1 MNVEKFLRHIQ
12 SAEWYDDQIVRV
24 ERLPQREA
32 RFATLE
38 PGIDARVASAIGG
51 DGISQLYTH
60 QAEAIAKARRGDDV
74 VVVTGTAS
82 GKTLCYNVPVLESIL
97 ADPSA
102 CALYLYPTKALAQD
116 QLRTLD
122 RYLKA
127 NPALPLVCG
136 TYDGDTPPNA
146 RRKLKNEAN
155 VLLTNPDMLHSG
167 ILPNHGTWARFLA
180 KLKFVV
186 VDEVHT
192 YRGTFGSNVAHV
204 LGRLNR
210 ICEHYGARPTFIG
223 CSATIRN
230 PRELSERLT
239 GRTMHVVDDDGSP
252 RGPKAFAIWNAPFFG
267 ESSAERKSAN
277 VEAARLLAELV
288 AFDHQSI
295 AFVRARVVSEIV
307 SKYAQEFVSKLSPS
321 RAKLITSY
329 RGGYLPE
336 ERRAIER
343 ALFGGELKAVVSTN
357 ALELGIDIGSMEA
370 AVLVGYP
377 GSIASTW
384 QQAGRAGRGADP
396 SLVVLLPYDSPID
409 QYMARH
415 PDYFFGRSP
424 ESAVIDPLNAHI
436 VLSHVRAAAFELP
449 IRKEDWTQFGDAC
462 GPILKLLEEN
472 RQVRQQ
478 GGRFYWS
485 GPNYPSAD
493 VGLRNIGDDVYTII
507 VGASAALAAAGLQG
521 LPANSRV
528 IGTIDEAG
536 AFQQLHPQAIYIH
549 HGETYFVNELDTH
562 KKIAWVQKEDTDYYT
577 QSITETK
584 IKIEHEELHKSVT
597 VGRTA
602 SDSPLVKASGGSAS
616 EFERDFDERI
626 PTSELRSRARS
637 RSGEPDALPP
647 NNATAEIYWGD
658 LSVTSVTY
666 MFKKIKF
673 GSRDSLGFGALDLPT
688 QTLDT
693 TGMWL
698 LPHASAYAAAKSS
711 GRVPREGLLG
721 ICNVIREVIPLFAMC
736 DTMDIGA
743 SVDSSAAN
751 APGIFVH
758 DRFPGGLGFA
768 LKAYELVD
776 EILAACLEL
785 VDHCECR
792 DGCPSCV
799 GSPLP
804 PYSHLDPDVNARGLI
819 PDKEAAKS
827 ILHHLLGREPF
838 QPSLRSSAGSAEI
851 AQDEE
856 ELRKLVE
863 SSQLPVTLEKKLRQR
878 VDKLRRRGPA
888 FPR

>member
-1 MNVEKFLRHIQ
+1 MNVEKFLKHLET
-12 SAEWYDDQIVRV
+12 SDWYDGQIVRV
-24 ERLPQREA
+24 ERLPERPA
-32 RFATLE
+32 TFAPLD
-38 PGIDARVASAIGG
+38 PPVDPRIAAAIDA

-60 QAEAIAKARRGDDV
+60 QADAVRHARAGEHV

-97 ADPSA
+97 ADPDS

-116 QLRTLD
+116 QLRTLT
-122 RYLKA
+122 RYLEA
-127 NPALPLVCG
+127 DPSLPLVTG

-180 KLKFVV
+180 RLKYVV

-210 ICEHYGARPTFIG
+210 LCEHYGARPTFVA

-230 PRELSERLT
+230 PRELAERLT
-239 GRTMHVVDDDGSP
+239 HRPMHVVDNDGSP
-252 RGPKAFAIWNAPFFG
+252 RGPKAFAIWNPPFFG
-267 ESSAERKSAN
+267 DDRVERKSAN
-277 VEAARLLAELV
+277 VEAARILSELV
-288 AFDHQSI
+288 AQDHQAI

-307 SKYAQEFVSKLSPS
+307 ARYAQEFTTRLSPA
-321 RAKLITSY
+321 RAKLIRSY

-336 ERRAIER
+336 ERRQIER

-370 AVLVGYP
+370 ALLVGYP
-377 GSIASTW
+377 GSIASVW
-384 QQAGRAGRGADP
+384 QQAGRAGRGMDA
-396 SLVVLLPYDSPID
+396 SLVILLPYDSPID
-409 QYMARH
+409 QYMAKH

-424 ESAVIDPLNAHI
+424 ENAVIDPLNAHI
-436 VLSHVRAAAFELP
+436 VLNHVRAAAFELP
-449 IRKEDWTQFGDAC
+449 IRKEDWDQFGTYC
-462 GPILKLLEEN
+462 GPILKLLEDD

-478 GGRFYWS
+478 GGQFFWS
-485 GPNYPSAD
+485 GPNFPSAD
-493 VGLRNIGDDVYTII
+493 VSLRNIGDDVYTIVI
-507 VGASAALAAAGLQG
+507 GTSAAMAAEGLKAV
-521 LPANSRV
+521 PDDRSRV

-536 AFQQLHPQAIYIH
+536 AFQQLHPQAVYIH
-549 HGETYFVNELDTH
+549 GSETYFVNELDVR

-584 IKIEHEELHKSVT
+584 IKIENEELHKSEH
-597 VGRTA
+597 
-602 SDSPLVKASGGSAS
+602 AS
-616 EFERDFDERI
+616 EV
-626 PTSELRSRARS
+626 
-637 RSGEPDALPP
+637 
-647 NNATAEIYWGD
+647 YWGD

-673 GSRDSLGFGALDLPT
+673 GSRDSLGFGALDLPP

-693 TGMWL
+693 TGMWI
-698 LPHASAYAAAKSS
+698 LPHPEAYALAKQA

-721 ICNVIREVIPLFAMC
+721 ISNVIREVIPLYAMC
-736 DTMDIGA
+736 DTMDVGA

-768 LKAYELVD
+768 LKAYELLD

-785 VDHCECR
+785 LDHCACGG
-792 DGCPSCV
+792 GCPSCV

-804 PYSHLDPDVNARGLI
+804 PHSHLDPDVNARGLI

-827 ILHHLLGREPF
+827 ILHHMLGREAYP
-838 QPSLRSSAGSAEI
+838 PSMRTAAGSAELLREGE
-851 AQDEE
+851 D
-856 ELRKLVE
+856 LRKLVD
-863 SSQLPVTLEKKLRQR
+863 STQLPVTLEKKLRQR
-878 VDKLRRRGPA
+878 VDKLRKRGPA

>member
-1 MNVEKFLRHIQ
+1 MNVDKFLKHIE
-12 SAEWYDDQIVRV
+12 SSDWYDGQVVRT
-24 ERLPQREA
+24 ERLPERPA
-32 RFATLE
+32 RFAPLA
-38 PGIDARVASAIGG
+38 PPIDARIAAVIGA
-51 DGISQLYTH
+51 DGIAKLYTH
-60 QAEAIAKARRGDDV
+60 QAEAIAHARAGEHV

-97 ADPSA
+97 ADPSS

-116 QLRTLD
+116 QLRTLT
-122 RYLKA
+122 RYTEA
-127 NPALPLVCG
+127 DASLPLIAG

-146 RRKLKNEAN
+146 RRKLKNDAN

-180 KLKFVV
+180 NLKFVV

-210 ICEHYGARPTFIG
+210 ICEHYGANPTFIG
-223 CSATIRN
+223 SSATIRN
-230 PRELSERLT
+230 PKELAEKLT
-239 GRTMHVVDDDGSP
+239 GREMAVVDDDGSP
-252 RGPKAFAIWNAPFFG
+252 RGPKAFVIWNPPFFG
-267 ESSAERKSAN
+267 GDRVERRSAN
-277 VEAARLLAELV
+277 VEAARILSELV
-288 AFDHQSI
+288 AHDHQAI
-295 AFVRARVVSEIV
+295 TFVRARVVSEIIA
-307 SKYAQEFVSKLSPS
+307 KYAQEFVSKISPS
-321 RAKLITSY
+321 RAKLIRSY

-343 ALFGGELKAVVSTN
+343 ALFSGELRGVVSTN

-370 AVLVGYP
+370 ALLVGYP

-384 QQAGRAGRGADP
+384 QQAGRAGRGSDP
-396 SLVVLLPYDSPID
+396 SLVVLIPYDSPID

-424 ESAVIDPLNAHI
+424 ENAVIDPLNAHI

-449 IRKEDWTQFGDAC
+449 VRKEDWVQFGDAC
-462 GPILKLLEEN
+462 GPILKLLEED

-478 GGRFYWS
+478 GGQFFWS

-493 VGLRNIGDDVYTII
+493 VSLRNIGDDVYTII
-507 VGASAALAAAGLQG
+507 EGTSARMASEGLKAV
-521 LPANSRV
+521 PDAESRV
-528 IGTIDEAG
+528 IGTIDESG

-549 HGETYFVNELDTH
+549 HGETYFVNELDVR

-584 IKIEHEELHKSVT
+584 IKVESEELHKSAGGASAGGADDGREGPRVT
-597 VGRTA
+597 PRRVPRGEA
-602 SDSPLVKASGGSAS
+602 APGGEAAGPAADPR
-616 EFERDFDERI
+616 EFA
-626 PTSELRSRARS
+626 PTCEV
-637 RSGEPDALPP
+637 
-647 NNATAEIYWGD
+647 YWGD

-673 GSRDSLGFGALDLPT
+673 GSRDSLGFGALDLPA

-698 LPHASAYAAAKSS
+698 LPHPSAYVLAKAA

-721 ICNVIREVIPLFAMC
+721 ISNVIREVIPLYAMC
-736 DTMDIGA
+736 DTMDVGA

-768 LKAYELVD
+768 LKAYELID

-785 VDHCECR
+785 LDHCACK

-827 ILHHLLGREPF
+827 ILHHLLGREVY
-838 QPSLRSSAGSAEI
+838 QPSVRTMAGSAEV
-851 AQDEE
+851 ARDGE

-863 SSQLPVTLEKKLRQR
+863 STQLPATLERKLRQR
-878 VDKLRRRGPA
+878 VDKLRHRRA
-888 FPR
+888 T

>member
-1 MNVEKFLRHIQ
+1 MGWDAMNVRKFLKHLET
-12 SAEWYDDQIVRV
+12 SDWYDRQIVRV
-24 ERLPQREA
+24 EELPERPA
-32 RFATLE
+32 RFARLD
-38 PGIDARVASAIGG
+38 PPVNARVAAVIGA
-51 DGISQLYTH
+51 DGIEQLYTH
-60 QAEAIAKARRGDDV
+60 QAEAISLARRGEHV

-82 GKTLCYNVPVLESIL
+82 GKTLCYNVPVVESIL
-97 ADPSA
+97 QDAGA

-116 QLRTLD
+116 QLRTLT
-122 RYLKA
+122 RYLEADA
-127 NPALPLVCG
+127 NLPLVCG

-180 KLKFVV
+180 RLKYVV

-204 LGRLNR
+204 LSRLNR
-210 ICEHYGARPTFIG
+210 VCEHYGARPTYIG

-230 PRELSERLT
+230 PRELAEKLT
-239 GRTMHVVDDDGSP
+239 GRAMHVVDDDGSP
-252 RGPKAFAIWNAPFFG
+252 RGPKAFVIWNPPFFG
-267 ESSAERKSAN
+267 DERVERKSAN
-277 VEAARLLAELV
+277 VEAARILAELV
-288 AFDHQSI
+288 AADHQAI

-307 SKYAQEFVSKLSPS
+307 AKYAQEFVSRLSPS
-321 RAKLITSY
+321 RVKLIKSY

-384 QQAGRAGRGADP
+384 QQAGRAGRGAEP

-424 ESAVIDPLNAHI
+424 ESAVIDPHNAHI

-449 IRKEDWTQFGDAC
+449 IRKDDFAPFGEAC
-462 GPILKLLEEN
+462 GPVLRLLEED

-478 GGRFYWS
+478 GGQFFWS

-493 VGLRNIGDDVYTII
+493 VSLRNIGDDVYTII
-507 VGASAALAAAGLQG
+507 LGTSAAMAAEGLSA
-521 LPANSRV
+521 LVKSSRV
-528 IGTIDEAG
+528 IGTIDESG
-536 AFQQLHPQAIYIH
+536 AFQQLHPQAVYIH
-549 HGETYFVNELDTH
+549 GGETYFVNELDTH

-584 IKIEHEELHKSVT
+584 ITIEAEELHKS
-597 VGRTA
+597 A
-602 SDSPLVKASGGSAS
+602 PA
-616 EFERDFDERI
+616 FE
-626 PTSELRSRARS
+626 T
-637 RSGEPDALPP
+637 
-647 NNATAEIYWGD
+647 YWGD

-688 QTLDT
+688 QTLET
-693 TGMWL
+693 TGMWI
-698 LPHASAYAAAKSS
+698 LPHPSAYALAKAA

-721 ICNVIREVIPLFAMC
+721 ISNVIREVIPLYAMC
-736 DTMDIGA
+736 DTMDVGA

-768 LKAYELVD
+768 LKAYELID
-776 EILAACLEL
+776 EILAACLDL
-785 VDHCECR
+785 VDHCGCK

-819 PDKEAAKS
+819 PDKEAARS
-827 ILHHLLGREPF
+827 ILHHLLGRDPY
-838 QPSLRSSAGSAEI
+838 QPTVRANAGSAEV
-851 AQDEE
+851 ARGRE
-856 ELRKLVE
+856 ELRKLVDAN
-863 SSQLPVTLEKKLRQR
+863 QLPPTLEKKLRQR
-878 VDKLRRRGPA
+878 VDKLRHRRV
-888 FPR
+888 

>member
-12 SAEWYDDQIVRV
+12 SAEWYDGQAVRIESLP
-24 ERLPQREA
+24 ERPA
-32 RFATLE
+32 RFAVLE
-38 PGIDARVASAIGG
+38 PPVIPRVASVIGA
-51 DGISQLYTH
+51 DGIDSLYTH
-60 QAEAIAKARRGDDV
+60 QAEAIDRARCGEHV

-97 ADPSA
+97 SDPSS

-116 QLRTLD
+116 QLRTLT
-122 RYLKA
+122 RYLEA
-127 NPALPLVCG
+127 DAALPLVAG

-155 VLLTNPDMLHSG
+155 ILLTNPDMLHSG

-180 KLKFVV
+180 KLKYVV

-210 ICEHYGARPTFIG
+210 ICEHYGASPTFIG

-230 PRELSERLT
+230 PKEHAERLT
-239 GRTMHVVDDDGSP
+239 GREMFVVDDDGSP
-252 RGPKAFAIWNAPFFG
+252 RGPKAFVIWNPPFFG
-267 ESSAERKSAN
+267 DDRVERKSAN
-277 VEAARLLAELV
+277 VEGARILAELV
-288 AFDHQSI
+288 GFDHQAI

-307 SKYAQEFVSKLSPS
+307 AKYAQEFVSKFSPS
-321 RAKLITSY
+321 RAKLIKSY

-336 ERRAIER
+336 ERRQIER
-343 ALFGGELKAVVSTN
+343 ALFVGELKAVVSTN

-424 ESAVIDPLNAHI
+424 ENAVIDPFNAHI

-449 IRKEDWTQFGDAC
+449 IGKEDLPQFGEFC
-462 GPILKLLEEN
+462 GPILKLLEDD

-478 GGRFYWS
+478 GGRFFWS

-493 VGLRNIGDDVYTII
+493 VSLRNIGDDVYTII
-507 VGASAALAAAGLQG
+507 LGTSAAMMADGFKAV
-521 LPANSRV
+521 PNDTSRV

-549 HGETYFVNELDTH
+549 HGETYFVNELDIR

-584 IKIEHEELHKSVT
+584 IKIESEELHKSVSSQ
-597 VGRTA
+597 GP
-602 SDSPLVKASGGSAS
+602 SASG
-616 EFERDFDERI
+616 FERDFDERI
-626 PTSELRSRARS
+626 PTTELRSGARS
-637 RSGEPDALPP
+637 RSGEPDALGPK
-647 NNATAEIYWGD
+647 TAEVYWGD

-673 GSRDSLGFGALDLPT
+673 GSRDSLGFGALDLPA

-698 LPHASAYAAAKSS
+698 LPHPSTYALAKSS

-721 ICNVIREVIPLFAMC
+721 ISNVIREVIPIYAMC
-736 DTMDIGA
+736 DTMDVGA

-768 LKAYELVD
+768 LKAYELID
-776 EILAACLEL
+776 EILVACLEL
-785 VDHCECR
+785 LDACPCGN
-792 DGCPSCV
+792 GCPSCV

-804 PYSHLDPDVNARGLI
+804 PHSHLDPDVNARGLI

-827 ILHHLLGREPF
+827 ILHHLLGRDPF
-838 QPSLRSSAGSAEI
+838 QPSMRAAAGSADV
-851 AQDEE
+851 ARDEE
-856 ELRKLVE
+856 ELRKLVD
-863 SSQLPVTLEKKLRQR
+863 SAQLPVTLEKKLRQR

-888 FPR
+888 FGPR

>member
-1 MNVEKFLRHIQ
+1 MNVDKFLRHIQ
-12 SAEWYDDQIVRV
+12 SAEWYDNQVVRIEALP
-24 ERLPQREA
+24 ERPA
-32 RFATLE
+32 RFTPLDPPVE
-38 PGIDARVASAIGG
+38 ARVASVIGK
-51 DGISQLYTH
+51 DGIAKLYTH
-60 QAEAIAKARRGDDV
+60 QAEAIARARQGQHV

-97 ADPSA
+97 ADPAS

-116 QLRTLD
+116 QLRTLT
-122 RYLKA
+122 RYLEA
-127 NPALPLVCG
+127 DPSLPLVAG

-180 KLKFVV
+180 KLKYVV
-186 VDEVHT
+186 VDEVHS

-210 ICEHYGARPTFIG
+210 ICEHYGATPTFIG
-223 CSATIRN
+223 SSATIRN
-230 PRELSERLT
+230 PKELAERLT
-239 GRTMHVVDDDGSP
+239 GRAMHVVDDDGSP
-252 RGPKAFAIWNAPFFG
+252 RGPKAFVIWNPPFFG
-267 ESSAERKSAN
+267 DDRVERKSAN
-277 VEAARLLAELV
+277 VEAARILSELV
-288 AFDHQSI
+288 AFDHQAI

-307 SKYAQEFVSKLSPS
+307 AKYAQEFVTKLSPS
-321 RAKLITSY
+321 RAKLIKSY

-336 ERRAIER
+336 ERRQIER

-424 ESAVIDPLNAHI
+424 ENAVIDPLNAHI

-449 IRKEDWTQFGDAC
+449 IRKEDWQQFGEFC
-462 GPILKLLEEN
+462 GPILKLLEDD

-478 GGRFYWS
+478 GGQFFWS

-493 VGLRNIGDDVYTII
+493 VSLRNIGDDVYTII
-507 VGASAALAAAGLQG
+507 LGTSALMASEGLKAV
-521 LPANSRV
+521 PNDTSRV

-549 HGETYFVNELDTH
+549 HGETYFVNELDIR

-584 IKIEHEELHKSVT
+584 IKIENEELHKS
-597 VGRTA
+597 A
-602 SDSPLVKASGGSAS
+602 GG
-616 EFERDFDERI
+616 
-626 PTSELRSRARS
+626 
-637 RSGEPDALPP
+637 
-647 NNATAEIYWGD
+647 AEVHWGD

-673 GSRDSLGFGALDLPT
+673 GSRDSLGFGALDLPA

-698 LPHASAYAAAKSS
+698 LPHPAAYALAKAS

-721 ICNVIREVIPLFAMC
+721 ISNVIREVIPLYAMC

-768 LKAYELVD
+768 LKAYELID

-785 VDHCECR
+785 VDHCECKN
-792 DGCPSCV
+792 GCPSCV

-838 QPSLRSSAGSAEI
+838 QPSLRASAGSAEV
-851 AQDEE
+851 ARDEA
-856 ELRKLVE
+856 ELRKLVDAT
-863 SSQLPVTLEKKLRQR
+863 QLPVTLEKKLRQR
-878 VDKLRRRGPA
+878 VDKFRHRRLS
-888 FPR
+888 

>member
-1 MNVEKFLRHIQ
+1 MNVDKFLKHIE
-12 SAEWYDDQIVRV
+12 SSEWYDDQVVRIQ
-24 ERLPQREA
+24 RLPERAA
-32 RFATLE
+32 RFDTLAV
-38 PGIDARVASAIGG
+38 PVAPRVASMIGA
-51 DGISQLYTH
+51 DGIAQLYTH
-60 QAEAIAKARRGDDV
+60 QASAIDHARAGRDV

-97 ADPSA
+97 EDPAS

-116 QLRTLD
+116 QLRTLT
-122 RYLKA
+122 RYLEA
-127 NPALPLVCG
+127 DPSLPLVCG

-146 RRKLKNEAN
+146 RRKLKNDAN

-180 KLKFVV
+180 RLKYVV
-186 VDEVHT
+186 VDEVHS

-230 PRELSERLT
+230 PKELAERLT
-239 GRTMHVVDDDGSP
+239 GREMQVVDNDGSP
-252 RGPKAFAIWNAPFFG
+252 RGPKAFVIWNPPFFG
-267 ESSAERKSAN
+267 DDRVERKSAN
-277 VEAARLLAELV
+277 VEAARILAELV
-288 AFDHQSI
+288 AHDHQSI

-307 SKYAQEFVSKLSPS
+307 AKYAQEFVSHLSPS
-321 RAKLITSY
+321 RAKLIRSY

-384 QQAGRAGRGADP
+384 QQAGRAGRGMDP

-409 QYMARH
+409 QYMAKH

-424 ESAVIDPLNAHI
+424 ENAVIDPHNAHI
-436 VLSHVRAAAFELP
+436 VLSHLRAAAFELP
-449 IRKEDWTQFGDAC
+449 VRKDDFAQFGEAC
-462 GPILKLLEEN
+462 GPVLRLLEEN

-478 GGRFYWS
+478 GGQFFWS
-485 GPNYPSAD
+485 GPNYPAAD
-493 VGLRNIGDDVYTII
+493 VSLRNIGDDVYTII
-507 VGASAALAAAGLQG
+507 VGTSAAMAAEGLSA
-521 LPANSRV
+521 LVKTSRV
-528 IGTIDEAG
+528 IGTIDEPG

-549 HGETYFVNELDTH
+549 NGETYFVNELDVH

-584 IKIEHEELHKSVT
+584 IKIESEELHKSVGAAPR
-597 VGRTA
+597 VALSRGVPDA
-602 SDSPLVKASGGSAS
+602 NAAGV
-616 EFERDFDERI
+616 DERQD
-626 PTSELRSRARS
+626 PRGA
-637 RSGEPDALPP
+637 
-647 NNATAEIYWGD
+647 AEAYWGD

-673 GSRDSLGFGALDLPT
+673 GSRDSLGFGALDLPA

-698 LPHASAYAAAKSS
+698 LPHPSAYAQAKSA

-721 ICNVIREVIPLFAMC
+721 ISNVIREVIPLYAMC
-736 DTMDIGA
+736 DTMDVGA

-751 APGIFVH
+751 APGIFIH

-768 LKAYELVD
+768 LKAYELID
-776 EILAACLEL
+776 EILPACLEL
-785 VDHCECR
+785 LDSCACAH
-792 DGCPSCV
+792 GCPSCV

-827 ILHHLLGREPF
+827 ILHHLLGREVF
-838 QPSLRSSAGSAEI
+838 QPSLRTTAGSAEV
-851 AQDEE
+851 AQDGEA
-856 ELRKLVE
+856 LRKLVDAN
-863 SSQLPVTLEKKLRQR
+863 QLPPTLEKKLRQR
-878 VDKLRRRGPA
+878 VDKLRKRGPA
-888 FPR
+888 FGPRQP

>member
-1 MNVEKFLRHIQ
+1 MTMNVHKFLKHLET
-12 SAEWYDDQIVRV
+12 SDWYDGQMVRIEELP
-24 ERLPQREA
+24 ERPA
-32 RFATLE
+32 RFAPLDPPVHPRIAAVIGAE
-38 PGIDARVASAIGG
+38 GIEK
-51 DGISQLYTH
+51 LYTH
-60 QAEAIAKARRGDDV
+60 QAEAIARARAGEHV

-82 GKTLCYNVPVLESIL
+82 GKTLCYNVPVLEAL
-97 ADPSA
+97 LDDPAA

-116 QLRTLD
+116 QLRTLT
-122 RYLKA
+122 RYLEA
-127 NPALPLVCG
+127 DATLPLVCG

-146 RRKLKNEAN
+146 RRKLKNDAN

-180 KLKFVV
+180 KLKYVV

-210 ICEHYGARPTFIG
+210 ICEHYGAKPTFIG
-223 CSATIRN
+223 SSATIRN
-230 PRELSERLT
+230 PKELAEKLT
-239 GRTMHVVDDDGSP
+239 GRTMSVVDNDGAP
-252 RGPKAFAIWNAPFFG
+252 RGPKAFVIWNPPFFG
-267 ESSAERKSAN
+267 DDRVERKSAN
-277 VEAARLLAELV
+277 VEAARILAELV
-288 AFDHQSI
+288 AGDHQAI
-295 AFVRARVVSEIV
+295 AFVRARVVSEIIAR
-307 SKYAQEFVSKLSPS
+307 YAQEFVSKVSPS
-321 RAKLITSY
+321 RAKLIRSY

-336 ERRAIER
+336 ERRQIER
-343 ALFGGELKAVVSTN
+343 ALFAGELKGVVSTN
-357 ALELGIDIGSMEA
+357 ALELGIDIGTMEA
-370 AVLVGYP
+370 ALLVGYP

-384 QQAGRAGRGADP
+384 QQAGRAGRGAEP

-424 ESAVIDPLNAHI
+424 ENAVVDPLNAHI

-449 IRKEDWTQFGDAC
+449 VRKEDWTQFGAAC
-462 GPILKLLEEN
+462 GPILKLLEED

-478 GGRFYWS
+478 GGQFFWS

-493 VGLRNIGDDVYTII
+493 VSLRNIGDDVYTII
-507 VGASAALAAAGLQG
+507 EGTSALMASEGLKAV
-521 LPANSRV
+521 PATSSRV

-549 HGETYFVNELDTH
+549 HGETYFVNELDVR

-584 IKIEHEELHKSVT
+584 IKVESEELHK
-597 VGRTA
+597 
-602 SDSPLVKASGGSAS
+602 
-616 EFERDFDERI
+616 
-626 PTSELRSRARS
+626 
-637 RSGEPDALPP
+637 
-647 NNATAEIYWGD
+647 NAATCEVYWGD

-688 QTLDT
+688 QVLDT

-698 LPHASAYAAAKSS
+698 LPHPSAYALAKAS

-721 ICNVIREVIPLFAMC
+721 ISNLIREVIPLYAMC

-768 LKAYELVD
+768 LKAYELID
-776 EILAACLEL
+776 EILAACVEL
-785 VDHCECR
+785 IDSCACR

-819 PDKEAAKS
+819 PDKQAAKS
-827 ILHHLLGREPF
+827 ILHHLLGRDPY
-838 QPSLRSSAGSAEI
+838 QPSVRASAGSAEV
-851 AQDEE
+851 AREEE
-856 ELRKLVE
+856 ELRKLVDAT
-863 SSQLPVTLEKKLRQR
+863 QLPVTLEKKLRQR
-878 VDKLRRRGPA
+878 VDKLRHRRLQ
-888 FPR
+888 

>member
-1 MNVEKFLRHIQ
+1 MNVEKFLKHLE
-12 SAEWYDDQIVRV
+12 SSEWYDGQIVRV
-24 ERLPQREA
+24 ERLPERAA
-32 RFATLE
+32 RFAPLD
-38 PGIDARVASAIGG
+38 PPVQPCIAAAIGT
-51 DGISQLYTH
+51 DGIERLYTH
-60 QAEAIAKARRGDDV
+60 QAQAIRHARAGEHV

-97 ADPSA
+97 ADPGS

-116 QLRTLD
+116 QLRTLT
-122 RYLKA
+122 RYLDA
-127 NPALPLVCG
+127 DPSLPLVTG

-180 KLKFVV
+180 KLKYVV
-186 VDEVHT
+186 VDEVHS

-210 ICEHYGARPTFIG
+210 ICEHYGASPTFV
-223 CSATIRN
+223 CSSATIRN
-230 PRELSERLT
+230 PRELAERLT
-239 GRTMHVVDDDGSP
+239 GRTMAVVDDDGSP
-252 RGPKAFAIWNAPFFG
+252 RGPKAFVIWNPPFFG
-267 ESSAERKSAN
+267 DDRVERKSAN
-277 VEAARLLAELV
+277 VEAARILSELV
-288 AFDHQSI
+288 AQDHQAI

-307 SKYAQEFVSKLSPS
+307 ARYAQEFASRISPS
-321 RAKLITSY
+321 RAKLIKSY

-336 ERRAIER
+336 ERRQIER
-343 ALFGGELKAVVSTN
+343 ALFAGELRGVVSTN

-370 AVLVGYP
+370 ALLVGYP

-409 QYMARH
+409 QYMAKH

-424 ESAVIDPLNAHI
+424 ENAVIDPLNAHI
-436 VLSHVRAAAFELP
+436 VLNHVRAAAFELP
-449 IRKEDWTQFGDAC
+449 IRKEDWQEFGDYC
-462 GPILKLLEEN
+462 GPILKLLEDD

-478 GGRFYWS
+478 GGQFFWS

-493 VGLRNIGDDVYTII
+493 VSLRNIGDDVYTII
-507 VGASAALAAAGLQG
+507 IGTSAAMAADGLKAV
-521 LPANSRV
+521 PNDHSRV

-549 HGETYFVNELDTH
+549 GSETYFVNELDIR

-584 IKIEHEELHKSVT
+584 IKIENEELHKSEH
-597 VGRTA
+597 
-602 SDSPLVKASGGSAS
+602 AS
-616 EFERDFDERI
+616 EI
-626 PTSELRSRARS
+626 H
-637 RSGEPDALPP
+637 
-647 NNATAEIYWGD
+647 WGD

-673 GSRDSLGFGALDLPT
+673 GSRDSLGFGALDLPP

-693 TGMWL
+693 TGMWI
-698 LPHASAYAAAKSS
+698 LPHPEAYALAKTA

-721 ICNVIREVIPLFAMC
+721 ISNVIREVIPLYAMC
-736 DTMDIGA
+736 DTMDVGA

-768 LKAYELVD
+768 LKAYELID
-776 EILAACLEL
+776 EILVACLEL
-785 VDHCECR
+785 LDTCACGG
-792 DGCPSCV
+792 GCPSCV

-827 ILHHLLGREPF
+827 ILHHLLGREAY
-838 QPSLRSSAGSAEI
+838 QPSVRTVAGSAET
-851 AQDEE
+851 
-856 ELRKLVE
+856 LREGEVLRTLVD
-863 SSQLPVTLEKKLRQR
+863 STQLPVTLEKKLRQR
-878 VDKLRRRGPA
+878 VDKLRKRGPA
-888 FPR
+888 FGPR

>member
-1 MNVEKFLRHIQ
+1 MNVDKFLKHLET
-12 SAEWYDDQIVRV
+12 SEWYDGQIVRV
-24 ERLPQREA
+24 ERLPERPATFAPLDPPVHA
-32 RFATLE
+32 RIA
-38 PGIDARVASAIGG
+38 AAINT
-51 DGISQLYTH
+51 DGITQLYTH
-60 QAEAIAKARRGDDV
+60 QADAIRHARAGEHV

-97 ADPSA
+97 ADPTA

-116 QLRTLD
+116 QLRTLT
-122 RYLKA
+122 RYLEA
-127 NPALPLVCG
+127 DPTLPLVTG

-180 KLKFVV
+180 KLKYVV

-210 ICEHYGARPTFIG
+210 ICEHYGAKPTFIG

-230 PRELSERLT
+230 PKELAERLT
-239 GRTMHVVDDDGSP
+239 RRPMHVVENDGSP
-252 RGPKAFAIWNAPFFG
+252 RGPKAFAIWNPPFFG
-267 ESSAERKSAN
+267 DDRVERKSAN
-277 VEAARLLAELV
+277 VEAARILAELV
-288 AFDHQSI
+288 AHDHQAI

-307 SKYAQEFVSKLSPS
+307 ARYAQEFVTKLSPS
-321 RAKLITSY
+321 RAKLIKSY

-336 ERRAIER
+336 ERRQIER

-370 AVLVGYP
+370 ALLVGYP
-377 GSIASTW
+377 GSIASVW
-384 QQAGRAGRGADP
+384 QQAGRAGRGADA
-396 SLVVLLPYDSPID
+396 SLVILLPYDSPID
-409 QYMARH
+409 QYMAKH

-424 ESAVIDPLNAHI
+424 ENAVIDPLNAHI

-449 IRKEDWTQFGDAC
+449 IQKEDWEQFGDYC
-462 GPILKLLEEN
+462 GPILKLLEDD

-478 GGRFYWS
+478 GGQFFWS

-493 VGLRNIGDDVYTII
+493 VSLRNIGDDVYTII
-507 VGASAALAAAGLQG
+507 IGTSAAMAAEGLKAV
-521 LPANSRV
+521 PNDHSRV

-536 AFQQLHPQAIYIH
+536 AFQQLHPQAVYIH
-549 HGETYFVNELDTH
+549 GAETYFVNELDIR

-584 IKIEHEELHKSVT
+584 IKIENEELKKS
-597 VGRTA
+597 A
-602 SDSPLVKASGGSAS
+602 FAS
-616 EFERDFDERI
+616 EI
-626 PTSELRSRARS
+626 H
-637 RSGEPDALPP
+637 
-647 NNATAEIYWGD
+647 WGD
-658 LSVTSVTY
+658 LSVTSVTF

-673 GSRDSLGFGALDLPT
+673 GSRDSLGFGALDLPP

-693 TGMWL
+693 TGMWI
-698 LPHASAYAAAKSS
+698 LPHPEAYALAKSA

-721 ICNVIREVIPLFAMC
+721 ISNVIREVIPLYAMC
-736 DTMDIGA
+736 DTMDVGA

-768 LKAYELVD
+768 LKAYELID

-785 VDHCECR
+785 LDHCACNG
-792 DGCPSCV
+792 GCPSCV

-827 ILHHLLGREPF
+827 ILHHMLGMEPY
-838 QPSLRSSAGSAEI
+838 QPSVRTSAGSADVVRDGE
-851 AQDEE
+851 A
-856 ELRKLVE
+856 LRKLVD
-863 SSQLPVTLEKKLRQR
+863 STQLPVTLEKKLRQR
-878 VDKLRRRGPA
+878 VDKLRRKGPA
-888 FPR
+888 FGPR

>member
-1 MNVEKFLRHIQ
+1 MNVDKFLRHIQ
-12 SAEWYDDQIVRV
+12 SAEWYDGQAVRIESLP
-24 ERLPQREA
+24 ERPA

-38 PGIDARVASAIGG
+38 PPVVPRVASVIGA
-51 DGISQLYTH
+51 DGIDSLYTH
-60 QAEAIAKARRGDDV
+60 QTEAIDRARCGEHV

-97 ADPSA
+97 ADPAS

-116 QLRTLD
+116 QLRTLT
-122 RYLKA
+122 RYLEA
-127 NPALPLVCG
+127 DPTLPLVAG

-180 KLKFVV
+180 KLKYVV

-210 ICEHYGARPTFIG
+210 ICEHYGASPTFIG

-230 PRELSERLT
+230 PKEHAERLT
-239 GRTMHVVDDDGSP
+239 GREMFVVDDDGSP
-252 RGPKAFAIWNAPFFG
+252 RGPKTFVIWNPPFFE
-267 ESSAERKSAN
+267 ESSVERKSAN
-277 VEAARLLAELV
+277 VEAARILAELV
-288 AFDHQSI
+288 GFDHQAI

-307 SKYAQEFVSKLSPS
+307 AKYAQEFVTKFSPS
-321 RAKLITSY
+321 RAKLIKSY

-336 ERRAIER
+336 ERRQIER
-343 ALFGGELKAVVSTN
+343 ALFAGELKAVVSTN

-424 ESAVIDPLNAHI
+424 ENAVIDPMNAHI

-449 IRKEDWTQFGDAC
+449 IGKEDLPQFGEFC
-462 GPILKLLEEN
+462 GPILKLLEDD

-478 GGRFYWS
+478 GGLFYWS

-493 VGLRNIGDDVYTII
+493 VSLRNIGDDVYTII
-507 VGASAALAAAGLQG
+507 LGTSAAMMADGFKAV
-521 LPANSRV
+521 PNDTSRV

-549 HGETYFVNELDTH
+549 HGETYFVNELDIR

-584 IKIEHEELHKSVT
+584 IKIENEELHKSVP
-597 VGRTA
+597 A
-602 SDSPLVKASGGSAS
+602 
-616 EFERDFDERI
+616 
-626 PTSELRSRARS
+626 
-637 RSGEPDALPP
+637 
-647 NNATAEIYWGD
+647 AEVHWGD

-673 GSRDSLGFGALDLPT
+673 GSRDSLGFGALDLPA

-698 LPHASAYAAAKSS
+698 LPHPSAYALAKSS

-721 ICNVIREVIPLFAMC
+721 ISNVIREVIPIYAMC
-736 DTMDIGA
+736 DTMDVGA

-768 LKAYELVD
+768 LKAYELID

-785 VDHCECR
+785 LDACACAN
-792 DGCPSCV
+792 GCPSCV

-804 PYSHLDPDVNARGLI
+804 PHSHLDPDVNARGLI

-827 ILHHLLGREPF
+827 ILHHLLGRDPF
-838 QPSLRSSAGSAEI
+838 QPSVRTAAGSAEI
-851 AQDEE
+851 ARDEA
-856 ELRKLVE
+856 ELRKLVDAT
-863 SSQLPVTLEKKLRQR
+863 QLPGTLEKKLRQR
-878 VDKLRRRGPA
+878 VDKLRKRGPA
-888 FPR
+888 FGPR

>member
-1 MNVEKFLRHIQ
+1 MKMDVRKFLKHLET
-12 SAEWYDDQIVRV
+12 SEWYDDQMVRV
-24 ERLPQREA
+24 EELPERPA
-32 RFATLE
+32 RFSSLAPAIE
-38 PGIDARVASAIGG
+38 ARVANVINK
-51 DGISQLYTH
+51 DGVANLYTH
-60 QAEAIAKARRGDDV
+60 QAEAIAHARAGENV

-97 ADPSA
+97 ADDSS

-116 QLRTLD
+116 QLRTLT
-122 RYLKA
+122 RYMEA
-127 NPALPLVCG
+127 DPSLPVVCG

-146 RRKLKNEAN
+146 RRKLKNDAN
-155 VLLTNPDMLHSG
+155 ILLTNPDMLHSG

-180 KLKFVV
+180 KLKYVV

-210 ICEHYGARPTFIG
+210 ICEHYGTRPTFI
-223 CSATIRN
+223 CSSATIRN
-230 PRELSERLT
+230 PRELAERLT
-239 GRTMHVVDDDGSP
+239 GRAMHVVDNDGSP
-252 RGPKAFAIWNAPFFG
+252 RGPKAFVIWNPPFFG
-267 ESSAERKSAN
+267 DDRVERKSAN
-277 VEAARLLAELV
+277 VEAARILAELV
-288 AFDHQSI
+288 AHDHQSI

-307 SKYAQEFVSKLSPS
+307 AKYAQEFVHGLSPS
-321 RAKLITSY
+321 RAKLIKSY

-336 ERRAIER
+336 ERRSIER
-343 ALFGGELKAVVSTN
+343 ALFAGDLKAVVSTN

-370 AVLVGYP
+370 ALLIGYP

-384 QQAGRAGRGADP
+384 QQAGRAGRGSDP

-424 ESAVIDPLNAHI
+424 ENAVVDPHNPHI

-449 IRKEDWTQFGDAC
+449 IAKSDFAQFGDAC
-462 GPILKLLEEN
+462 GPVLRLLEED

-478 GGRFYWS
+478 GSQFFWS

-493 VGLRNIGDDVYTII
+493 VSLRNIGDDVYTII
-507 VGASAALAAAGLQG
+507 IGTSAAMHAEGLSA
-521 LPANSRV
+521 LVKSSRV
-528 IGTIDEAG
+528 IGTIDEPG
-536 AFQQLHPQAIYIH
+536 AFMQLHPQAIYIH
-549 HGETYFVNELDTH
+549 GGETYFVNELDTH

-584 IKIEHEELHKSVT
+584 IKVESEELHKSI
-597 VGRTA
+597 
-602 SDSPLVKASGGSAS
+602 
-616 EFERDFDERI
+616 I
-626 PTSELRSRARS
+626 PAQRK
-637 RSGEPDALPP
+637 D
-647 NNATAEIYWGD
+647 ATAEAYWGD

-688 QTLDT
+688 QTLET

-698 LPHASAYAAAKSS
+698 LPHASAYALAKAS

-721 ICNVIREVIPLFAMC
+721 ISNVIREVIPLYAMC

-751 APGIFVH
+751 APGIFIH

-768 LKAYELVD
+768 LKAYELID
-776 EILAACLEL
+776 EILLACLEL
-785 VDHCECR
+785 LDTCACA

-804 PYSHLDPDVNARGLI
+804 PHSHLDPDVNARGLI
-819 PDKEAAKS
+819 PDREAARS
-827 ILHHLLGREPF
+827 ILHHLLGLDPY
-838 QPSLRSSAGSAEI
+838 QPSVRTAAGHAQIAED
-851 AQDEE
+851 ADA
-856 ELRKLVE
+856 LRKMVDQN
-863 SSQLPVTLEKKLRQR
+863 QLTPTLEKKLRQR

-888 FPR
+888 FGPRQP

>member
-1 MNVEKFLRHIQ
+1 MNVDKFLRHIQ
-12 SAEWYDDQIVRV
+12 SAEWYDGQVVRV
-24 ERLPQREA
+24 EALPERPA
-32 RFATLE
+32 RFAALE
-38 PGIDARVASAIGG
+38 PPVEPRVASVIGH
-51 DGISQLYTH
+51 DGIARLYTH
-60 QAEAIAKARRGDDV
+60 QAEAIAHARNGEHV

-97 ADPSA
+97 ADPSS

-116 QLRTLD
+116 QLRTLT
-122 RYLKA
+122 RYLEA
-127 NPALPLVCG
+127 DPTLPLVAG

-180 KLKFVV
+180 KLKYVV

-210 ICEHYGARPTFIG
+210 ICEHYGAKPTFI
-223 CSATIRN
+223 CSSATIRN
-230 PRELSERLT
+230 PRELADGLT
-239 GRTMHVVDDDGSP
+239 GRAMHVVDDDGSP
-252 RGPKAFAIWNAPFFG
+252 RGPKAFVIWNPPFFG
-267 ESSAERKSAN
+267 DDRVERKSAN
-277 VEAARLLAELV
+277 VEAARIIAELV
-288 AFDHQSI
+288 GFDHQAI

-307 SKYAQEFVSKLSPS
+307 AKYAQEFVSKFSPS
-321 RAKLITSY
+321 RAKLIKSY

-336 ERRAIER
+336 ERRGIER
-343 ALFGGELKAVVSTN
+343 ALFSGELKAVVSTN

-424 ESAVIDPLNAHI
+424 ENAVIDPLNAHI

-449 IRKEDWTQFGDAC
+449 IRKEDWQQFGDFC
-462 GPILKLLEEN
+462 GPILKLLEED

-478 GGRFYWS
+478 GGQFFWS

-493 VGLRNIGDDVYTII
+493 VSLRNIGDDVYTII
-507 VGASAALAAAGLQG
+507 LGTSAAMAAIGLKAVPNDQ
-521 LPANSRV
+521 SRV

-549 HGETYFVNELDTH
+549 HGDTYFVNELDIR

-584 IKIEHEELHKSVT
+584 IKIEQEELHKSVQ
-597 VGRTA
+597 A
-602 SDSPLVKASGGSAS
+602 
-616 EFERDFDERI
+616 
-626 PTSELRSRARS
+626 
-637 RSGEPDALPP
+637 
-647 NNATAEIYWGD
+647 AEVHWGD

-673 GSRDSLGFGALDLPT
+673 GSRDSLGFGALDLPA

-698 LPHASAYAAAKSS
+698 LPHPSAYVLAKAS

-721 ICNVIREVIPLFAMC
+721 ISNVIREVIPLYAMC
-736 DTMDIGA
+736 DTMDVGA

-768 LKAYELVD
+768 LKAYELID

-785 VDHCECR
+785 LDACTCAN
-792 DGCPSCV
+792 GCPSCV

-827 ILHHLLGREPF
+827 ILHHLLGRDPF
-838 QPSLRSSAGSAEI
+838 QPSLRTSAGSAEV
-851 AQDEE
+851 ARDEA
-856 ELRKLVE
+856 ELRKLVD
-863 SSQLPVTLEKKLRQR
+863 SAQLPVTLEKKLRQR

-888 FPR
+888 FGPR

>member
-1 MNVEKFLRHIQ
+1 MNVDKFLRHIQ
-12 SAEWYDDQIVRV
+12 SSEWYDAQVVRIESLP
-24 ERLPQREA
+24 ERPA

-38 PGIDARVASAIGG
+38 PAIAPRVASVIGA
-51 DGISQLYTH
+51 DGIAKLYTH
-60 QAEAIAKARRGDDV
+60 QAEAIACARRGEHV

-97 ADPSA
+97 EDPSA

-116 QLRTLD
+116 QLRTLT
-122 RYLKA
+122 RYLEA
-127 NPALPLVCG
+127 DPTLPLVAG

-180 KLKFVV
+180 KLKYVV

-210 ICEHYGARPTFIG
+210 ICEHYGASPTFIG
-223 CSATIRN
+223 SSATIRN
-230 PRELSERLT
+230 PQELAGRLT
-239 GRTMHVVDDDGSP
+239 GRPMHVVDDDGSP
-252 RGPKAFAIWNAPFFG
+252 RGPKAFVIWNPPFFG
-267 ESSAERKSAN
+267 DDRVERKSAN
-277 VEAARLLAELV
+277 VEAARILAELV
-288 AFDHQSI
+288 GFDHQAI

-307 SKYAQEFVSKLSPS
+307 AKYAQEFVSKFSPS
-321 RAKLITSY
+321 RAKLIKSY

-336 ERRAIER
+336 ERRQIER
-343 ALFGGELKAVVSTN
+343 ALFSGELKAVVSTN

-409 QYMARH
+409 QYMAKH

-424 ESAVIDPLNAHI
+424 ENAVIDPLNAHI

-449 IRKEDWTQFGDAC
+449 IRKEDWQQFGDFC
-462 GPILKLLEEN
+462 GPILKLLEDD

-478 GGRFYWS
+478 GGQFYWS

-493 VGLRNIGDDVYTII
+493 VSLRNIGDDVYTII
-507 VGASAALAAAGLQG
+507 LGTSALMASEGLKAAPNAQ
-521 LPANSRV
+521 SRV

-549 HGETYFVNELDTH
+549 HGDTYFVNELDVR

-584 IKIEHEELHKSVT
+584 IKIENEELHKS
-597 VGRTA
+597 A
-602 SDSPLVKASGGSAS
+602 P
-616 EFERDFDERI
+616 
-626 PTSELRSRARS
+626 
-637 RSGEPDALPP
+637 ALE
-647 NNATAEIYWGD
+647 AYWGD

-688 QTLDT
+688 QVLDT

-698 LPHASAYAAAKSS
+698 LPHASAYALAKSA

-721 ICNVIREVIPLFAMC
+721 ISNVIREVIPLYAMC
-736 DTMDIGA
+736 DTMDVGA

-768 LKAYELVD
+768 LKAYELID

-785 VDHCECR
+785 LDSCACAH
-792 DGCPSCV
+792 GCPSCV

-827 ILHHLLGREPF
+827 ILHHLLGRDPYA
-838 QPSLRSSAGSAEI
+838 PSLRTAAGSAEI
-851 AQDEE
+851 ARDEA
-856 ELRKLVE
+856 ELRKLVD
-863 SSQLPVTLEKKLRQR
+863 STQLPVTLEKKLRQR
-878 VDKLRRRGPA
+878 VDKLRRKGPA
-888 FPR
+888 FGPR

>member
-1 MNVEKFLRHIQ
+1 MNVDKFLRHIQ
-12 SAEWYDDQIVRV
+12 SAEWYDGQVVRV
-24 ERLPQREA
+24 EALPERPA
-32 RFATLE
+32 RFAALE
-38 PGIDARVASAIGG
+38 PPVDPRVASVIGH
-51 DGISQLYTH
+51 DGIARLYTH
-60 QAEAIAKARRGDDV
+60 QAEAIAHARNGEHV

-97 ADPSA
+97 ADPSS

-116 QLRTLD
+116 QLRTLT
-122 RYLKA
+122 RYLEA
-127 NPALPLVCG
+127 DPTLPLVAG

-180 KLKFVV
+180 KLKYVV

-210 ICEHYGARPTFIG
+210 ICEHYGAKPTFI
-223 CSATIRN
+223 CSSATIRN
-230 PRELSERLT
+230 PRELAEGLT
-239 GRTMHVVDDDGSP
+239 GRAMHVVDDDGSP
-252 RGPKAFAIWNAPFFG
+252 RGPKAFVIWNPPFFG
-267 ESSAERKSAN
+267 DDRVERKSAN
-277 VEAARLLAELV
+277 VEAARILSELV
-288 AFDHQSI
+288 GFDHQAI

-307 SKYAQEFVSKLSPS
+307 AKYAQEFVSKFSPS
-321 RAKLITSY
+321 RAKLIKSY

-336 ERRAIER
+336 ERRQIER
-343 ALFGGELKAVVSTN
+343 ALFAGELKAVVSTN

-424 ESAVIDPLNAHI
+424 ENAVIDPLNAHI

-449 IRKEDWTQFGDAC
+449 IRKEDWQQFGDFC
-462 GPILKLLEEN
+462 GPILKLLEED

-478 GGRFYWS
+478 GGQFFWS

-493 VGLRNIGDDVYTII
+493 VSLRNIGDDVYTII
-507 VGASAALAAAGLQG
+507 LGTSAAMAAVGLKAVPNDQ
-521 LPANSRV
+521 SRV

-549 HGETYFVNELDTH
+549 HGDTYFVNELDIR

-584 IKIEHEELHKSVT
+584 IKIEQEELHKSVQ
-597 VGRTA
+597 A
-602 SDSPLVKASGGSAS
+602 
-616 EFERDFDERI
+616 
-626 PTSELRSRARS
+626 
-637 RSGEPDALPP
+637 
-647 NNATAEIYWGD
+647 AEVHWGD

-673 GSRDSLGFGALDLPT
+673 GSRDSLGFGALDLPA

-698 LPHASAYAAAKSS
+698 LPHPSAYVLAKVS

-721 ICNVIREVIPLFAMC
+721 ISNVIREVIPLYAMC
-736 DTMDIGA
+736 DTLDVGA

-768 LKAYELVD
+768 LKAYELID

-785 VDHCECR
+785 LDACTCAN
-792 DGCPSCV
+792 GCPSCV

-838 QPSLRSSAGSAEI
+838 QPSLRTSAGSAEV
-851 AQDEE
+851 ARDEA
-856 ELRKLVE
+856 ELRKLVD
-863 SSQLPVTLEKKLRQR
+863 SAHLPVTLEKKLRQR

-888 FPR
+888 FGPR

>member
-1 MNVEKFLRHIQ
+1 MDVRKFLKHLETT
-12 SAEWYDDQIVRV
+12 EWYDAQMVRV
-24 ERLPQREA
+24 EELPERPA
-32 RFATLE
+32 RFSSLTPPVME
-38 PGIDARVASAIGG
+38 RVANVINR
-51 DGISQLYTH
+51 DGIARLYTH
-60 QAEAIAKARRGDDV
+60 QAEAIAHARAGEHV

-97 ADPSA
+97 ADESS

-116 QLRTLD
+116 QLRTLT
-122 RYLKA
+122 RYLDA
-127 NPALPLVCG
+127 DPSLPVVCG

-146 RRKLKNEAN
+146 RRKLKNDAN
-155 VLLTNPDMLHSG
+155 ILLTNPDMLHSG

-180 KLKFVV
+180 RLKYVV

-210 ICEHYGARPTFIG
+210 ICEHYGAKPTFVC

-230 PRELSERLT
+230 PKELAERLT
-239 GRTMHVVDDDGSP
+239 GRAMHVVDNDGSP
-252 RGPKAFAIWNAPFFG
+252 RGPKAFVIWNPPFFG
-267 ESSAERKSAN
+267 DDRVERKSAN
-277 VEAARLLAELV
+277 VEAARILSELV
-288 AFDHQSI
+288 THDHQSI

-307 SKYAQEFVSKLSPS
+307 AKYAQEFVQGMSPS
-321 RAKLITSY
+321 RAKFIRSY

-343 ALFGGELKAVVSTN
+343 ALFAGELKAVVSTN

-370 AVLVGYP
+370 ALLVGYP

-384 QQAGRAGRGADP
+384 QQAGRAGRGSDP

-424 ESAVIDPLNAHI
+424 ENAVVDPHNPHI

-449 IRKEDWTQFGDAC
+449 IQSGDFAQFGEAC
-462 GPILKLLEEN
+462 GPVLRLLEED

-478 GGRFYWS
+478 GGQFFWS

-493 VGLRNIGDDVYTII
+493 VSLRNIGDDVYTII
-507 VGASAALAAAGLQG
+507 IGTSAAMAAEGLSA
-521 LPANSRV
+521 LVKSSRV
-528 IGTIDEAG
+528 IGTIDESG
-536 AFQQLHPQAIYIH
+536 AFQQLHPQAVYIH
-549 HGETYFVNELDTH
+549 GGETYFVNELDTH

-584 IKIEHEELHKSVT
+584 IQIESEELHKSAPV
-597 VGRTA
+597 
-602 SDSPLVKASGGSAS
+602 
-616 EFERDFDERI
+616 FE
-626 PTSELRSRARS
+626 TH
-637 RSGEPDALPP
+637 
-647 NNATAEIYWGD
+647 WGD

-688 QTLDT
+688 QTLET
-693 TGMWL
+693 TGMWM
-698 LPHASAYAAAKSS
+698 LPHTSAYALAKAA

-721 ICNVIREVIPLFAMC
+721 ISNIMREVIPLYAMC
-736 DTMDIGA
+736 DTMDVGA

-768 LKAYELVD
+768 LKAYELID
-776 EILAACLEL
+776 EILASCLEL
-785 VDHCECR
+785 LDTCACA

-819 PDKEAAKS
+819 PDKEAARS
-827 ILHHLLGREPF
+827 ILHHLLGREPY
-838 QPSLRSSAGSAEI
+838 QPSLRTSAGSAEL
-851 AQDEE
+851 ARDGEA
-856 ELRKLVE
+856 LRKLVDQN
-863 SSQLPVTLEKKLRQR
+863 QLPPTLEKKLRQR
-878 VDKLRRRGPA
+878 VDKMRRRGPA
-888 FPR
+888 FGPR

>member
-1 MNVEKFLRHIQ
+1 MNVDKFLRHIQ
-12 SAEWYDDQIVRV
+12 SAEWYDNQVVRIEALP
-24 ERLPQREA
+24 ERPA
-32 RFATLE
+32 RFAALE
-38 PGIDARVASAIGG
+38 PPVEARVASVIGA
-51 DGISQLYTH
+51 DGIAKLYTH
-60 QAEAIAKARRGDDV
+60 QAEAIARARQGRHV

-97 ADPSA
+97 ADPAS

-116 QLRTLD
+116 QLRTLT
-122 RYLKA
+122 RYLEA
-127 NPALPLVCG
+127 DPSLPLVAG

-180 KLKFVV
+180 KLKYVV
-186 VDEVHT
+186 VDEVHS

-210 ICEHYGARPTFIG
+210 ICEHYGATPTFIG
-223 CSATIRN
+223 SSATIRN
-230 PRELSERLT
+230 PKELAERLT
-239 GRTMHVVDDDGSP
+239 GRTMDVVDDDGSP
-252 RGPKAFAIWNAPFFG
+252 RGPKAFVIWNPPFFG
-267 ESSAERKSAN
+267 DDRVERKSAN
-277 VEAARLLAELV
+277 VEAARILSELV
-288 AFDHQSI
+288 AFDHQAI

-307 SKYAQEFVSKLSPS
+307 AKYAQEFVSKLSPS
-321 RAKLITSY
+321 RAKLIKSY

-336 ERRAIER
+336 ERRQIER

-424 ESAVIDPLNAHI
+424 ENAVIDPLNAHI

-449 IRKEDWTQFGDAC
+449 IRKEDWQQFGEFC
-462 GPILKLLEEN
+462 GPILKLLEDD

-478 GGRFYWS
+478 GGQFFWS

-493 VGLRNIGDDVYTII
+493 VSLRNIGDDVYTII
-507 VGASAALAAAGLQG
+507 LGTSALMASEGLKAV
-521 LPANSRV
+521 PNDTSRV

-549 HGETYFVNELDTH
+549 HGETYFVNELDIR

-584 IKIEHEELHKSVT
+584 IKIENEELHKSLQ
-597 VGRTA
+597 A
-602 SDSPLVKASGGSAS
+602 
-616 EFERDFDERI
+616 
-626 PTSELRSRARS
+626 
-637 RSGEPDALPP
+637 
-647 NNATAEIYWGD
+647 AEVHWGD

-673 GSRDSLGFGALDLPT
+673 GSRDSLGFGALDLPA

-698 LPHASAYAAAKSS
+698 LPHPAAYALAKAS

-721 ICNVIREVIPLFAMC
+721 ISNVIREVIPLYAMC

-768 LKAYELVD
+768 LKAYELID

-785 VDHCECR
+785 LDHCECKN
-792 DGCPSCV
+792 GCPSCV

-827 ILHHLLGREPF
+827 ILHHLLGREAF
-838 QPSLRSSAGSAEI
+838 QPSLRASAGSAEV
-851 AQDEE
+851 ASDEA
-856 ELRKLVE
+856 ELRKLVDAT
-863 SSQLPVTLEKKLRQR
+863 QLPVTLEKKLRQR
-878 VDKLRRRGPA
+878 VDKFRHRRLS
-888 FPR
+888 

>member
-1 MNVEKFLRHIQ
+1 MNVDKFLRHIQ
-12 SAEWYDDQIVRV
+12 SAEWYDDQVVRI
-24 ERLPQREA
+24 EALPARPA

-38 PGIDARVASAIGG
+38 TPVEARIASVIGV
-51 DGISQLYTH
+51 DGIAKLYTH
-60 QAEAIAKARRGDDV
+60 QAQAIAHARQGEHV

-97 ADPSA
+97 ADPAS

-116 QLRTLD
+116 QLRTLT
-122 RYLKA
+122 RYLEA
-127 NPALPLVCG
+127 DPSLPLVAG

-146 RRKLKNEAN
+146 RRKLKNDGN

-180 KLKFVV
+180 KLKYIV
-186 VDEVHT
+186 VDEVHS

-210 ICEHYGARPTFIG
+210 ICEHYGATPTYIG
-223 CSATIRN
+223 SSATIRN
-230 PRELSERLT
+230 PKELAERLT
-239 GRTMHVVDDDGSP
+239 GRTMRVVDDDGSP
-252 RGPKAFAIWNAPFFG
+252 RGPKAFVIWNPPFFG
-267 ESSAERKSAN
+267 DDRVERKSAN
-277 VEAARLLAELV
+277 VEAARIVSELV
-288 AFDHQSI
+288 AHDHQAI

-307 SKYAQEFVSKLSPS
+307 AKYAQEFVSKVSPS
-321 RAKLITSY
+321 RAKLIKSY

-336 ERRAIER
+336 ERRQIER
-343 ALFGGELKAVVSTN
+343 ALFAGDLKAVVSTN

-424 ESAVIDPLNAHI
+424 ENAVIDPLNAHI

-449 IRKEDWTQFGDAC
+449 IRKEDWQQFGDFC
-462 GPILKLLEEN
+462 GPILKLLEED

-478 GGRFYWS
+478 GGQFFWS

-493 VGLRNIGDDVYTII
+493 VSLRNIGDDVYTII
-507 VGASAALAAAGLQG
+507 LGTSALMASEGLKAV
-521 LPANSRV
+521 PSDTSRV

-549 HGETYFVNELDTH
+549 HGETYFVNELDIR

-584 IKIEHEELHKSVT
+584 IKIENEELHKSIG
-597 VGRTA
+597 GRSESN
-602 SDSPLVKASGGSAS
+602 SDS
-616 EFERDFDERI
+616 
-626 PTSELRSRARS
+626 LRPAV
-637 RSGEPDALPP
+637 
-647 NNATAEIYWGD
+647 AEAYWGD

-673 GSRDSLGFGALDLPT
+673 GSRDSLGFGALDLPA
-688 QTLDT
+688 QVLET

-698 LPHASAYAAAKSS
+698 LPHPAAYALAKAS

-721 ICNVIREVIPLFAMC
+721 ISNVIREVIPLYAMC
-736 DTMDIGA
+736 DTMDVGA

-768 LKAYELVD
+768 LKAYELID
-776 EILAACLEL
+776 EILVACLEL
-785 VDHCECR
+785 LDSCSCAH
-792 DGCPSCV
+792 GCPSCV

-827 ILHHLLGREPF
+827 ILHHLLGHAPF
-838 QPSLRSSAGSAEI
+838 QPSLRTSAGSAEV
-851 AQDEE
+851 ARDEA
-856 ELRKLVE
+856 ELRKLVDAT
-863 SSQLPVTLEKKLRQR
+863 QLPVTLEKKLRQR
-878 VDKLRRRGPA
+878 VDKLRHRRMA
-888 FPR
+888 R

>member
-1 MNVEKFLRHIQ
+1 MNVDKFLRHIQ
-12 SAEWYDDQIVRV
+12 SAEWYDDQVVRV
-24 ERLPQREA
+24 EELPLRDA
-32 RFATLE
+32 RFAELH
-38 PGIDARVASAIGG
+38 PPVAPRVAKVIGA
-51 DGISQLYTH
+51 DGIADLYTH
-60 QAEAIAKARRGDDV
+60 QAHAIASARRGEDV
-74 VVVTGTAS
+74 TVVTGTAS
-82 GKTLCYNVPVLESIL
+82 GKTLCYNVPVLEAIL
-97 ADPSA
+97 EDPSS

-116 QLRTLD
+116 QLRTLT
-122 RYLKA
+122 RYLEA
-127 NPALPLVCG
+127 DPSLPLITG

-146 RRKLKNEAN
+146 RRKLKNDAN

-180 KLKFVV
+180 KLEFVV

-210 ICEHYGARPTFIG
+210 ICEHYGARPTFIC

-239 GRTMHVVDDDGSP
+239 GRPMHVVDDDGSP
-252 RGPKAFAIWNAPFFG
+252 RGPKAFVIWNPPFFG
-267 ESSAERKSAN
+267 DDRVERKSAN
-277 VEAARLLAELV
+277 VEAARILAELV
-288 AFDHQSI
+288 GFDHQAI

-307 SKYAQEFVSKLSPS
+307 AKYAQEFVTRISPS
-321 RAKLITSY
+321 RAKLIKSY

-336 ERRAIER
+336 ERRGIER
-343 ALFGGELKAVVSTN
+343 ALFSGELKAVVSTN

-424 ESAVIDPLNAHI
+424 ENAVIDPLNAHI

-449 IRKEDWTQFGDAC
+449 IRKEDWQQFGDVV
-462 GPILKLLEEN
+462 GPILKLLEED

-478 GGRFYWS
+478 GGQFYWS

-493 VGLRNIGDDVYTII
+493 VSLRNIGDDVYTII
-507 VGASAALAAAGLQG
+507 LGTSALMVSQG
-521 LPANSRV
+521 LKAVPNDTSRV

-549 HGETYFVNELDTH
+549 HGDTYFVNELDVR

-584 IKIEHEELHKSVT
+584 IKIESEELHKSIVAN
-597 VGRTA
+597 GA
-602 SDSPLVKASGGSAS
+602 SASGPRLQLLAQEDNS
-616 EFERDFDERI
+616 DIDM
-626 PTSELRSRARS
+626 RSSKSPSNA
-637 RSGEPDALPP
+637 DAPSP
-647 NNATAEIYWGD
+647 FVAEVHWGD

-673 GSRDSLGFGALDLPT
+673 GSRDSLGFGALDLPA
-688 QTLDT
+688 QVLDT

-698 LPHASAYAAAKSS
+698 LPHPSAYALAKAS

-721 ICNVIREVIPLFAMC
+721 ISNVIREVIPLYAMC
-736 DTMDIGA
+736 DTMDVGA

-768 LKAYELVD
+768 LKAYELID

-785 VDHCECR
+785 VDHCECVH
-792 DGCPSCV
+792 GCPSCV

-827 ILHHLLGREPF
+827 ILHHLLGRDAF
-838 QPSLRSSAGSAEI
+838 QPAMRTAAGSAEL
-851 AQDEE
+851 ARDEE
-856 ELRKLVE
+856 ELRRLVDAT
-863 SSQLPVTLEKKLRQR
+863 QLPVTLEKKLRQR
-878 VDKLRRRGPA
+878 VDKLRRKGPV
-888 FPR
+888 FGPR